1 MNDIEYIFEGHD
13 LTKEVVMV
21 QVRDNPDRPW
31 SVPRQLGMVCPTSK
45 YPFVPISHECVPMWY
60 RYARLAKQTIKPWT
74 LETAP
79 RHIEVELE
87 KGCFYVAIIKT
98 EDFVTFLKDGELYNL
113 TWKALAAY
121 NQWDGSQCVEVVE

>member
-21 QVRDNPDRPW
+21 QVRDNPDAPW
-31 SVPRQLGMVCPTSK
+31 SVPRQLGMICTKSP

-60 RYARLAKQTIKPWT
+60 RYARLATPTIKPWT
-74 LETAP
+74 LKTAP
-79 RHIEVELE
+79 RHLEVELE

-121 NQWDGSQCVEVVE
+121 NQWDGSPCGEVVE